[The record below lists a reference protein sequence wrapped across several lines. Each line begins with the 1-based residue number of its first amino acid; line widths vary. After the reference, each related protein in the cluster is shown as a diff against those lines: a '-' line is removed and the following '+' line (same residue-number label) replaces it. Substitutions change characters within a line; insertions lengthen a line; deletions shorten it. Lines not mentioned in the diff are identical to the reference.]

1 MSIRGKP
8 GNGPASGMS
17 LIPDV
22 AGRIGEGA
30 LGGAPEGV
38 AGPDSDCMG
47 RKLAA
52 IKRRAVAAEQ
62 ELLEARAE
70 FEDESAGLQMRHRE
84 AEAYAEE
91 ISERL
96 IRARD
101 AFRIRA
107 ERASAEQV
115 AKDQVLARTKA
126 EMAIA
131 LKTSSN
137 LQSELAQE
145 KQRAATERKK
155 AADLADKLKAAET
168 AAQAAQAQ
176 SEALK
181 RQLDEAGSNSKAQ
194 QSELARA
201 QKQKDTA
208 EQQAAHVRNMISF
221 RLGSALIQA
230 GGSWRGAIA
239 LPGALAGLLRD
250 GRRRKQRRP
259 PHRVAMA
266 DAEPVHAVAAAG
278 HEQRRQALSILDEM
292 SEASWGAELKLFRI
306 VRDNWA
312 RQIDG
317 SKSDFAFLESCWKG
331 NGGAWEYAFISP
343 ELKHANAQA
352 LLEVIAHLR
361 RRQMKIAFWN
371 KEDPMHYDR
380 FLPIARQADIIF
392 TTDASKV
399 ADYRRD
405 TPSVRIEVMPF
416 AAQPRLCNPAERSRI
431 EPETLCFAGS
441 YYAAGHDARKS
452 QMDALLPAI
461 IEFRGAIYDR
471 MSGIDGDR
479 YLYPSQYRPFIRPA
493 VSFAEM
499 VKLYRAFK
507 VFLNVN
513 TITDSPT
520 MMSRRVYELLA
531 CGTPVVSAPSEALE
545 RIFPGVVQLASS
557 KSQAINAVGKLLD
570 DASFRGRIAH
580 LGHREVMRNHTY
592 GKRLGTLLPAMG
604 IPHSAAAPLVSI
616 VLCTMRPHMID
627 RITENLTRQN
637 YERIEI
643 IVVAQGFSHQQKE
656 RLANLLASG
665 RSNIERVEIVVD
677 DSARTLGERFN
688 HGVSLSR
695 GTYIAKMDDD
705 DLYFENYLSDM
716 MLPFSFG
723 HYGLVG
729 KKEIFMYLEGSKKL
743 IRRYAGLQHRTTDFV
758 AGPTFVARRELL
770 QATPFAPVNQG
781 EDSTFLK
788 QVKAA
793 GHRTYACDPYNFVQ
807 WRHARQDA
815 HTWVAD
821 DETIL
826 NSRHT
831 TIEADHLDVSR
842 VRL

>member
-8 GNGPASGMS
+8 GAGPASSMS

-22 AGRIGEGA
+22 AGRIDEGA
-30 LGGAPEGV
+30 FRGAPEGT
-38 AGPDSDCMG
+38 AAPDSDRMG

-52 IKRRAVAAEQ
+52 IERRAAAAERALQ
-62 ELLEARAE
+62 EVRAA
-70 FEDESAGLQMRHRE
+70 FEKERAGAQMRHRE

-101 AFRIRA
+101 AFRLRA
-107 ERASAEQV
+107 ERASAEQA

-126 EMAIA
+126 ELATA
-131 LKTSSN
+131 LKTSADMR
-137 LQSELAQE
+137 SELAQE
-145 KQRAATERKK
+145 KARAASEQKI
-155 AADLADKLKAAET
+155 AAELADKLKVAET
-168 AAQAAQAQ
+168 ATRATQAQ
-176 SEALK
+176 SEDLK
-181 RQLDEAGSNSKAQ
+181 RQLEEASSNSEAQ
-194 QSELARA
+194 RSELARA
-201 QKQKDTA
+201 LKQKDTA

-230 GGSWRGAIA
+230 GASWRGAIA
-239 LPGALAGLLRD
+239 LPGALAGLIRD
-250 GRRRKQRRP
+250 GRRRKQGRRA
-259 PHRVAMA
+259 HRVAMTG
-266 DAEPVHAVAAAG
+266 AEPAHLVAAAG

-331 NGGAWEYAFISP
+331 NGGAWEYAFTSP
-343 ELKHANAQA
+343 GLKHANAQA
-352 LLEVIAHLR
+352 LLELIAHLR

-399 ADYRRD
+399 PDYRRD
-405 TPSVRIEVMPF
+405 IPSARIEVMPF
-416 AAQPRLCNPAERSRI
+416 AAQPRLCNPAERTRI
-431 EPETLCFAGS
+431 EQETLCFAGS
-441 YYAAGHDARKS
+441 YYAVGHDARKL

-461 IEFRGAIYDR
+461 IDFRGAIYDR
-471 MSGIDGDR
+471 MSGIEGDR
-479 YLYPSQYRPFIRPA
+479 YLYPPQYRPFIRPA
-493 VSFAEM
+493 VTFAEM
-499 VKLYRAFK
+499 VKLYRTFK

-520 MMSRRVYELLA
+520 MMSRRVYEILA

-545 RIFPGVVQLASS
+545 RTFPGIVQLASN
-557 KSQAINAVGKLLD
+557 KSQANNAVGKLLD
-570 DASFRGRIAH
+570 DAPFRERIAH
-580 LGHREVMRNHTY
+580 LGYREVMRNHTY
-592 GKRLGTLLPAMG
+592 GKRLGTLLPPMG
-604 IPHSAAAPLVSI
+604 IPHSAAVPLVSI
-616 VLCTMRPHMID
+616 VLCTMRPHLID
-627 RITENLTRQN
+627 RIVENLTQQN

-656 RLANLLASG
+656 RLANSLAS
-665 RSNIERVEIVVD
+665 RRMNIERVEIVTD

-695 GTYIAKMDDD
+695 GAYIAKMDDD

-723 HYGLVG
+723 DYGLVG

-758 AGPTFVARRELL
+758 TGATIVARRDVLK
-770 QATPFAPVNQG
+770 AVPFASANRG
-781 EDSTFLK
+781 EDSAFIEG
-788 QVKAA
+788 VRAA
-793 GHRTYACDPYNFVQ
+793 GYAIYSTDPYNFCV
-807 WRHARQDA
+807 WRHAQGGQ
-815 HTWVAD
+815 HTWKAAD
-821 DETIL
+821 GDFL
-826 NSRHT
+826 KSQHT
-831 TIEADHLDVSR
+831 TIEGDHLDVAR
-842 VRL
+842 VCL